1 MTFSIR
7 ENKRVTYL
15 ATGLEYIVVV
25 ENRRNIYS
33 WGKNDKGQLGLGF
46 VSDFVDT
53 PSMMTDLEG
62 FMVK

>member
-1 MTFSIR
+1 MAETSYPSLVLTFSIR

-33 WGKNDKGQLGLGF
+33 WGKNDKG
-46 VSDFVDT
+46 
-53 PSMMTDLEG
+53 
-62 FMVK
+62 

>member
-1 MTFSIR
+1 MTF
-7 ENKRVTYL
+7 L